1 MFFVIFLYIR
11 YNLFRS
17 FFNEVYKPS
26 HFFFF
31 LDIVDNRVDNNGT
44 NINGSIFTFI
54 FIYGV
59 KIEENIKFEVNTT
72 VLKLL
77 LSIIML
83 NYNNI

>member
-1 MFFVIFLYIR
+1 MRYISLVI
-11 YNLFRS
+11 
-17 FFNEVYKPS
+17 
-26 HFFFF
+26 FFF

-77 LSIIML
+77 LNIIML